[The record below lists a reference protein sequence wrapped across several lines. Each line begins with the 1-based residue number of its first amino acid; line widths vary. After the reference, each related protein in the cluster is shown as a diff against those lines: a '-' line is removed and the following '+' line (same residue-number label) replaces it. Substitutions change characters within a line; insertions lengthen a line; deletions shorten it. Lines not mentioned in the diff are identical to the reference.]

1 MKILHLEDNP
11 IDAELARETFL
22 DEWPDCEI
30 KVVDN
35 RRDFVAEFPNGP
47 DLIISDFNL
56 VDFTGLEAL
65 SLARQ
70 LLPDVPFIFLSGTI
84 GEDRAID
91 ALRGGANDYI
101 IKDRPK
107 RLVPAAQRALQDA
120 RLRRERHETEEQM
133 RRVQRMENIGM
144 LAAGIA
150 HDFNNVLA
158 PMLMGVPLLRSSTTS
173 EGDERILSSIER
185 SAERGA
191 GLVRQIL
198 GFGRGITGEPQ
209 LIQAKHMVREL
220 VDVMN
225 QTFPKSIRIEIDI
238 SSDLWP
244 LKVNPTQLH
253 QVLLNLCVNARDAM
267 PDGGVLRLCAS
278 NRQLDDMSA
287 SAIQEIKA
295 GPYLLFEV
303 SDSGSGIPPAVVARI
318 WEPFFT
324 TKAPGKGT
332 GLGLATVKGIII
344 EHHGSITVQTK
355 MGHGT
360 TFQIYLPAQP
370 DDESVVTDTVSV
382 TVPRGHGELIL
393 VVDDDAN
400 VREVAGATLVTHGY
414 RVLAAADGAEALA
427 LFAARSLEFR
437 LVVTDLD
444 MPNLDGAAM
453 TKVIRAL
460 SPGIRI
466 LMVSGSSDEDEVQ
479 RRIPPD
485 SRFLPKPFTGDALL
499 HAVHDLLAPGLAGPL
514 NETRPSH

>member
-22 DEWPDCEI
+22 EEWPDCEI

-35 RRDFVAEFPNGP
+35 RQDFVAEFPHGP
-47 DLIISDFNL
+47 DLILSDFNL

-65 SLARQ
+65 GLARRE
-70 LLPDVPFIFLSGTI
+70 LPEIPFIFLSGTI
-84 GEDRAID
+84 GEDRAIE

-107 RLVPAAQRALQDA
+107 RLVPAVRRALQDA

-150 HDFNNVLA
+150 HDFNNILA
-158 PMLMGVPLLRSSTTS
+158 PMLMGVPLLRSSVTS

-198 GFGRGITGEPQ
+198 GFGRGVTGEPQ

-225 QTFPKSIRIEIDI
+225 QTFPKSIRIEINI
-238 SSDLWP
+238 SPDLWP

-267 PDGGVLRLCAS
+267 PNGGTLRLCAS
-278 NRQLDDMSA
+278 NRQIDEMSA
-287 SAIQEIKA
+287 SAIHEIKS
-295 GPYLLFEV
+295 GPYLLFEIA
-303 SDSGSGIPPAVVARI
+303 DSGSGIPPEVVARM

-332 GLGLATVKGIII
+332 GLGLATVKSIVT
-344 EHHGSITVQTK
+344 EHHGTVVVQTRP
-355 MGHGT
+355 GHGT

-370 DDESVVTDTVSV
+370 DTESVVTNTANE
-382 TVPRGHGELIL
+382 TTPRGHGELVL

-400 VREVAGATLVTHGY
+400 VREVAGATLVSHGY

-453 TKVIRAL
+453 TKVVRAL
-460 SPGIRI
+460 NPAIRI
-466 LMVSGSSDEDEVQ
+466 LTVSGSSDPDDVQ
-479 RRIPPD
+479 RRIPAD
-485 SRFLPKPFTGDALL
+485 GRFLAKPFTGDALL
-499 HAVHDLLAPGLAGPL
+499 NAVHDLLVPGLATPL
-514 NETRPSH
+514 TPEKTS

>member
-11 IDAELARETFL
+11 IDAELTRETFL
-22 DEWPDCEI
+22 DEWPDCAI

-35 RRDFVAEFPNGP
+35 RKDFVAEFTNQP
-47 DLIISDFNL
+47 DVILSDFNL

-70 LLPDVPFIFLSGTI
+70 ELPDVPFIFLSGTI
-84 GEDRAID
+84 GEDRAIE

-107 RLVPAAQRALQDA
+107 RLVPAVQRALRDVQ
-120 RLRRERHETEEQM
+120 LRRERHETEEQM

-158 PMLMGVPLLRSSTTS
+158 PMLMGVPLLRSSVTN
-173 EGDERILSSIER
+173 EADDRILTSIER

-198 GFGRGITGEPQ
+198 GFGRGVTGEPQ
-209 LIQAKHMVREL
+209 LIQSKHMVREL

-225 QTFPKSIRIEIDI
+225 QTFPKSIRIETNI

-267 PDGGVLRLCAS
+267 PDGGVLRLVAS
-278 NRQLDDMSA
+278 NRQLDEMSA
-287 SAIQEIKA
+287 SAIHEVKP
-295 GPYLLFEV
+295 GPYLLIEV
-303 SDSGSGIPPAVVARI
+303 SDSGSGIPPAVLERI

-332 GLGLATVKGIII
+332 GLGLATVKGIIT
-344 EHHGSITVQTK
+344 EHRGTITVQTK
-355 MGHGT
+355 AGHGT
-360 TFQIYLPAQP
+360 TFHVYLPALP
-370 DDESVVTDTVSV
+370 DTESTIADTTSIAI
-382 TVPRGHGELIL
+382 PRGHGELIL

-400 VREVAGATLVTHGY
+400 VREVAGATLVNHGY

-453 TKVIRAL
+453 TKVLRAL
-460 SPGIRI
+460 HPAIRV
-466 LMVSGSSDEDEVQ
+466 LTVSGSSDEDDVK
-479 RRIPPD
+479 RRIPTD
-485 SRFLPKPFTGDALL
+485 GRFLAKPFTGDALL
-499 HAVHDLLAPGLAGPL
+499 QTVHELLGPG
-514 NETRPSH
+514 PSISAENPRKA